1 MPVLFD
7 DRDIARITPEW
18 LRVRIEQ
25 RYQPATFAAN
35 LCAMFWAG
43 FVIVVLTTHIWMAQT
58 QRVPFKPL
66 LTLLQAASAFAVVN
80 NYGPF
85 AVMTT
90 ERNEFIIEGSQDGE
104 YWLEYRFKYKPDAVD
119 KPLSWNIPL
128 HVHTPGPTRKKWTYL
143 E

>member
-1 MPVLFD
+1 MV
-7 DRDIARITPEW
+7 W
-18 LRVRIEQ
+18 VR
-25 RYQPATFAAN
+25 
-35 LCAMFWAG
+35 
-43 FVIVVLTTHIWMAQT
+43 FVIVVLTTHIWMEQT

-90 ERNEFIIEGSQDGE
+90 QRNEIIIEGSQDGE
-104 YWLEYRFKYKPDAVD
+104 HWLEYGFKYKPDAVD
-119 KPLSWNIPL
+119 NPLSWNIPL
-128 HVHTPGPTRKKWTYL
+128 HVHTPGPTREKWTYL